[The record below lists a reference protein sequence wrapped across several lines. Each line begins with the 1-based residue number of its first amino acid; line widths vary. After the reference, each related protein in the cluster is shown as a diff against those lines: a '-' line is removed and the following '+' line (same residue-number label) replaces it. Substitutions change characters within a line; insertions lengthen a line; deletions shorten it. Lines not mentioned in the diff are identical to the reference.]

1 MNHKKSKKL
10 LKSSR
15 RYVSLGI
22 STNIAVG
29 ALGFRADLDIG
40 PKGEFMS

>member
-1 MNHKKSKKL
+1 MNTKRSKKL

-15 RYVSLGI
+15 RHLSFGI

-29 ALGFRADLDIG
+29 ALGFQADLDIG
-40 PKGEFMS
+40 PKGEFS